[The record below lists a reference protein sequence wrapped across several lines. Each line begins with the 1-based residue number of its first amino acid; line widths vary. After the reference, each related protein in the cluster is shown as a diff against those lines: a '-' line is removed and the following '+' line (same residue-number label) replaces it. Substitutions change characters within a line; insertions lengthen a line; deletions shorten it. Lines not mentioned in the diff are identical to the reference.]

1 MKIQSNPDWD
11 QDGNCRVQKALAWW
25 SRFAPCL
32 FSQECLIY
40 SQIIDSNVDDVLT
53 PTFTPFIWIYSVKK
67 TITSDDIYC
76 ESKARQNSSIQTM
89 TRRRKVGTK
98 QHYVKQ
104 NKQTQL
110 KETE

>member
-76 ESKARQNSSIQTM
+76 ESKATQI
-89 TRRRKVGTK
+89 VVYK
-98 QHYVKQ
+98 QWQEEEKSEQSNIMWNRISKH
-104 NKQTQL
+104 N
-110 KETE
+110 